1 VTADESRKLNK
12 GTRVCWRDDAADCG
26 VITETSW
33 DALTI
38 AWDNGQVASVHHG
51 DVREIHLNFD
61 KTKGVWPVDICVTLE
76 SHCALWPRSAQ
87 FHVSPSRPLLPL
99 SLA

>member
-61 KTKGVWPVDICVTLE
+61 KTKSRVIRRHRLTICL
-76 SHCALWPRSAQ
+76 SFPAILQC
-87 FHVSPSRPLLPL
+87 SRCR
-99 SLA
+99 